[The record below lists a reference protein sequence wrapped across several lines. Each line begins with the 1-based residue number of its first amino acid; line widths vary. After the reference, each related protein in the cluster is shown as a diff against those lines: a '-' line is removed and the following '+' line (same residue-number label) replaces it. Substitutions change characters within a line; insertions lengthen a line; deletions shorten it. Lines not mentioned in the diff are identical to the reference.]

1 MHEKATREERK
12 ILGLM
17 AESDEEVLSYKEIKN
32 GLNLKSEPS
41 FWLKTMLD
49 KNLIV
54 KKERGKYHLRD
65 KIFKEYLR
73 ALKQYRE
80 NGTYS

>member
-1 MHEKATREERK
+1 MYEKATHEERR

-17 AESDEEVLSYKEIKN
+17 AESDNEVLSYKEIKK

-41 FWLKTMLD
+41 FWLKTMSD
-49 KNLIV
+49 KNLII

-73 ALKQYRE
+73 ALKPYNE
-80 NGTYS
+80 NGTY